1 MASHEIA
8 YVQNLTY
15 NDKNFKLLL
24 RNWQLILSK
33 KKKHISINF
42 LSFIDII
49 SQYYYYIKSI
59 NYNL

>member
-1 MASHEIA
+1 MASHETA
-8 YVQNLTY
+8 YVQNLIY

-33 KKKHISINF
+33 KKHISINF
-42 LSFIDII
+42 LPFIDII

>member
-1 MASHEIA
+1 MASHETA

-33 KKKHISINF
+33 KEKHISINF
-42 LSFIDII
+42 LPFIDIT

>member
-1 MASHEIA
+1 MASHETA

-33 KKKHISINF
+33 KKHMSINF
-42 LSFIDII
+42 LPFIDII

>member
-1 MASHEIA
+1 MASHETA

-33 KKKHISINF
+33 KKHISINC
-42 LSFIDII
+42 LPFIHII